1 MSNKKD
7 YYNILGVEKNA
18 SVDQIKKQYRVLA
31 MQNHPDKGGD
41 QEKFKDIAEAYEVL
55 SDSNKRAQY
64 DNPQTQFQFN
74 RGSINPDEIF
84 KAFFG
89 GISRGMDV
97 PVFGMHPGQ
106 VHFHH
111 PFANVNVVNIGG
123 GVPNMSSS
131 TTRIYTQGN
140 MRIQQTTQVRNG
152 IKTETIVETN
162 LTNGQVRQVVRELR

>member
-1 MSNKKD
+1 MSERKD
-7 YYNILGVEKNA
+7 YYKILGVEKNA
-18 SVDQIKKQYRVLA
+18 SVAQIKKQYRILA

-64 DNPQTQFQFN
+64 DNPQSQFQFN

-89 GISRGMDV
+89 GVNHGINI
-97 PVFGMHPGQ
+97 PFGMHPGQ
-106 VHFHH
+106 VHLNH
-111 PFANVNVVNIGG
+111 PFSNINVVNIGG

-131 TTRIYTQGN
+131 STRIYTQGN
-140 MRIQQTTQVRNG
+140 TRIQQTTEVRNG
-152 IKTETIVETN
+152 IKTETIIETN
-162 LTNGQVRQVVRELR
+162 LTNGQVRQIVRLLR